1 MEKMWCHYYKIQQLV
16 PRYISQTS
24 AALISVI
31 ISENNSAAYIIF
43 ISFNWI
49 VISDMFQ
56 CNGQSE
62 VSVMI
67 FYKRV
72 INFAQSNFRFFAL
85 VYTNCK
91 IMKTLG
97 SGKILNLQVTS

>member
-1 MEKMWCHYYKIQQLV
+1 MCHYYKIQHLV

-31 ISENNSAAYIIF
+31 ISENNSAAYVIF
-43 ISFNWI
+43 SRLNWI
-49 VISDMFQ
+49 VISDVFQ
-56 CNGQSE
+56 RNGPNE

-67 FYKRV
+67 FCKPA

-85 VYTNCK
+85 VYVNCK
-91 IMKTLG
+91 SMKILG

>member
-1 MEKMWCHYYKIQQLV
+1 
-16 PRYISQTS
+16 
-24 AALISVI
+24 
-31 ISENNSAAYIIF
+31 
-43 ISFNWI
+43 
-49 VISDMFQ
+49 MFQ